1 VGLPCGTFNESYDQ
15 DMAIVR
21 TRLQWGLLIAFLILL
36 FISPQFLNDY
46 LLSIVNGMA
55 IWLIAVM
62 GLNLLTGYCG
72 QINMGQAAF
81 MAVGG
86 YTSAILI
93 TKLGFNI
100 WMALPCS
107 AISAGLVGMLF
118 GLPALRVKGFYL
130 AMTTLAAQFVI
141 SWVILHG
148 GDLTQRTYGISV
160 PRPTLGG
167 IVFNTE
173 TSYFYLIIPIA
184 LLMGLFARNLVRTR
198 VGRAFIA
205 IRDND
210 LAAEVMGVNLFRY
223 KTLAFVICAAYAGIA
238 GCLWTNYLAIAHYE
252 HYALMDSIWMLG
264 MLIVGGLGSTM
275 GAVFGTLFIKGL
287 MEAVT
292 YLSPKLSELIPAASG
307 LTSAS
312 IGLVALGIVI
322 ILFLIFEPR
331 GINHRWEI
339 FKNTYRIF
347 PFSY

>member
-1 VGLPCGTFNESYDQ
+1 MGLPCGTFNETYGK

-36 FISPQFLNDY
+36 FLLPKFLNDY
-46 LLSIVNGMA
+46 LLSIVNGTA
-55 IWLIAVM
+55 IWLIAVL

-81 MAVGG
+81 MAVGA
-86 YTSAILI
+86 YTSAILA
-93 TKLGFNI
+93 TRFGFSF
-100 WMALPCS
+100 WVALPCS
-107 AISAGLVGMLF
+107 AIGAGIVGMLF
-118 GLPALRVKGFYL
+118 GLPALKVKGFYL

-141 SWVILHG
+141 VWAIIHG
-148 GDLTQRTYGISV
+148 GDITQRTYGISI

-173 TSYFYLIIPIA
+173 TKYFYLIIPIV
-184 LLMGLFARNLVRTR
+184 LIMGFFARNLARTR
-198 VGRAFIA
+198 VGRAFVA

-210 LAAEVMGVNLFRY
+210 LAAEVMGINLFY
-223 KTLAFVICAAYAGIA
+223 HKTLAFLICAAYAGIA
-238 GCLWTNYLAIAHYE
+238 GSLWTHYLGIAHYE
-252 HYALMDSIWMLG
+252 HYALMDSVWMLG

-275 GAVFGTLFIKGL
+275 GAVFGTVFIKGL
-287 MEAVT
+287 TEAVT
-292 YLSPKLSELIPAASG
+292 YLSPQLSNIIPGASG
-307 LTSAS
+307 LTAAS
-312 IGLVALGIVI
+312 VGLVALGIVI

-339 FKNTYRIF
+339 AKHTYRIF

>member
-1 VGLPCGTFNESYDQ
+1 MGLPCGTFNESYNQ

-36 FISPQFLNDY
+36 FLLPRFLNEY
-46 LLSIVNGMA
+46 LLSIVNGIA
-55 IWLIAVM
+55 IWLIAVF

-72 QINMGQAAF
+72 QINIGQAAF

-86 YTSAILI
+86 YTSAIL
-93 TKLGFNI
+93 TSNFGLSF
-100 WMALPCS
+100 WAVLPCS
-107 AISAGLVGMLF
+107 AIGAGLVGMLF
-118 GLPALRVKGFYL
+118 GLPALKVKGFYL

-141 SWVILHG
+141 TWAIIHG
-148 GDLTQRTYGISV
+148 GDITQRTYGIPV
-160 PRPTLGG
+160 PRPTLGD

-173 TSYFYLIIPIA
+173 TAYFYLIIPIT

-198 VGRAFIA
+198 VGRAFVA

-210 LAAEVMGVNLFRY
+210 LAAEVMGINLFYY
-223 KTLAFVICAAYAGIA
+223 KTLAFVICAAYAGVA
-238 GCLWTNYLAIAHYE
+238 GCLWTNYLGIAHYE

-264 MLIVGGLGSTM
+264 MIIVGGLGSTM
-275 GAVFGTLFIKGL
+275 GTIFGTVFIKGL

-292 YLSPKLSELIPAASG
+292 YLSPRLSEIIPAASG
-307 LTSAS
+307 LTAAS
-312 IGLVALGIVI
+312 LGLVALGVVI

-339 FKNTYRIF
+339 VKHTYRIF

>member
-1 VGLPCGTFNESYDQ
+1 MGLPCGTFNESYDQ

-21 TRLQWGLLIAFLILL
+21 TRLQWGLLIAFLVFLFLL
-36 FISPQFLNDY
+36 PHFLNEY
-46 LLSIVNGMA
+46 LLSVVNGIA
-55 IWLIAVM
+55 IWLIAVF

-72 QINMGQAAF
+72 QINIGQAVF

-93 TKLGFNI
+93 TKLGFNF
-100 WMALPCS
+100 WAALPSS
-107 AISAGLVGMLF
+107 AIGAGLVGMLF
-118 GLPALRVKGFYL
+118 GLPALKVKGFYL

-141 SWVILHG
+141 TWAIIHG
-148 GDLTQRTYGISV
+148 GDITQRTYGIPV
-160 PRPTLGG
+160 PRPTLGS

-173 TSYFYLIIPIA
+173 ISYFYLIIPIT
-184 LLMGLFARNLVRTR
+184 LLMGFFARNLVRTK
-198 VGRAFIA
+198 VGRAFVA

-210 LAAEVMGVNLFRY
+210 LAAEGMGVNLFSH
-223 KTLAFVICAAYAGIA
+223 KTLAFVICAAYAGVA

-287 MEAVT
+287 METVT
-292 YLSPKLSELIPAASG
+292 FLSPKLSELIPAAGG
-307 LTSAS
+307 LTAAS
-312 IGLVALGIVI
+312 VGLVALGMVI

-339 FKNTYRIF
+339 FKHTYRIF